1 VPELEERVE
10 ERRLRLERLLQ
21 IASQDFELRFD
32 FGARDAVGESQVIL
46 GIEPGQAAA
55 APYAHVKGQALH
67 LLGHYLGETARW
79 GEEARRLEAEARPRF
94 ISLWHAMEDARLE
107 NGMVRRWPGTLRA
120 FDATLPPNLGG
131 TLTRLM
137 PVNRQVELGL
147 YLDGRG
153 VPGANLIPR
162 VCEALEDAA
171 GPIRRGAQGAA
182 PSDSLAAMQ
191 EAYPTVQPL
200 LRGASPA
207 DGPAARPE
215 KSLAEAHA
223 GEADD
228 EEPPVIELQD
238 GLVAVAPLGRREEL
252 PEWYRPGSLPWFER
266 GLGEKQIHPSAL
278 RSDRQTIVEPP
289 RCDPEGYQ
297 KLWKEVQRES
307 GFLVSRM
314 LHLLEEQT
322 YLRYSGRYRS
332 GKLEMR
338 KLWKQR
344 LGTYRLFQRQEPRRQ
359 RDLACLLLV
368 DESASMQGN
377 DKYRTAAKA
386 AVLLGETLHRLGV
399 PLEIIGFSTAEFE
412 ARAAMRLR
420 LTPAH
425 AYRAMRCAALEHRIY
440 KGFNEPFRAARGRLC
455 GIQPRHNNWDEEHL
469 LFAYRRLDRRPERM
483 RLLLV
488 ISDGQ
493 PNGSAEHAIQAV
505 GQLQKR
511 GCHVVGIG
519 IGQEFVRE
527 IYPKAIVVGDFGQL
541 AQEVLQLL
549 TRELQGNGRSAA
561 SAAAA

>member
-1 VPELEERVE
+1 MPALEERVE
-10 ERRLRLERLLQ
+10 QRRLRLERLLQ
-21 IASQDFELRFD
+21 IAAHDFDLRFE
-32 FGARDAVGESQVIL
+32 FGARDAVGESQVVL
-46 GIEPGQAAA
+46 GIEAGQAAD
-55 APYAHVKGQALH
+55 APYARLKGLALH

-79 GEEARRLEAEARPRF
+79 AEEARRREAEARPRF
-94 ISLWHAMEDARLE
+94 TLLWHALEDARLE
-107 NGMVRRWPGTLRA
+107 NGMVRRWPGTQRA
-120 FDATLPPNLGG
+120 FAATLPPNLGG

-137 PVNRQVELGL
+137 PINQQVELGL
-147 YLDGRG
+147 YLDGRR
-153 VPGANLIPR
+153 VAGANLSPR
-162 VCEALEDAA
+162 VREALEEAA
-171 GPIRRGAQGAA
+171 SPIRRGAEGAA
-182 PSDSLAAMQ
+182 PMDSLTAM
-191 EAYPTVQPL
+191 EETYPSVQAL
-200 LRGASPA
+200 LRGPGQA
-207 DGPAARPE
+207 DEAEARPKNPLPE
-215 KSLAEAHA
+215 VHE
-223 GEADD
+223 GE
-228 EEPPVIELQD
+228 EEHDQPPAIEVQD

-289 RCDPEGYQ
+289 RGDPESYHQ
-297 KLWKEVQRES
+297 LWKEVQRES

-314 LHLLEEQT
+314 LHLLEEQA
-322 YLRYSGRYRS
+322 YLRYAGRYRS

-377 DKYRTAAKA
+377 DKFRTAAKA

-412 ARAAMRLR
+412 ARAAMRLH

-425 AYRAMRCAALEHRIY
+425 VYRTMRCAALEHRIY
-440 KGFNEPFRAARGRLC
+440 KGFNEPFRAARARLC

-469 LFAYRRLDRRPERM
+469 LFAYRRLDRRPEKT

-493 PNGSAEHAIQAV
+493 PNGSAEHAIQTV
-505 GQLQKR
+505 GMLQGR

-519 IGQEFVRE
+519 IGQEFVHE
-527 IYPKAIVVGDFGQL
+527 IYPNALVVSGFGQL
-541 AQEVLQLL
+541 AQELLQLL
-549 TRELQGNGRSAA
+549 TRELLGIGHSAA
-561 SAAAA
+561 LAAAA